1 MPVSCVVDK
10 TAPFA
15 RVYFTDPY
23 AFDDWRRVFERL
35 REDPTFAFRRQIGVL
50 SDRTDVGPVPPPF
63 TPRVATYL
71 ATHAS
76 ILRDRRIAIAVRDAD
91 STVAAWRL
99 ATVYEEA
106 GAFCT
111 VFQSRSEAERWL
123 QPA

>member
-10 TAPFA
+10 TVPFA
-15 RVYFTDPY
+15 RVHYIEPY
-23 AFDDWRRVFERL
+23 SFDDWRRVLQRL
-35 REDPTFAFRRQIGVL
+35 RADSTFAFRRQIGVL
-50 SDRTDVGPVPPPF
+50 SDRTEVGPVPPLF
-63 TPRVATYL
+63 TQTVATYL

-76 ILRDRRIAIAVRDAD
+76 ILRDRRMGIAVRDAE

-111 VFQSRSEAERWL
+111 VFQSRCEAERWL

>member
-15 RVYFTDPY
+15 RVYYTDPY
-23 AFDDWRRVFERL
+23 SFDDGRRVFERL
-35 REDPTFAFRRQIGVL
+35 RGDSTFAFRRQIGVL
-50 SDRTDVGPVPPPF
+50 SDRTEVGPLPPLF
-63 TPRVATYL
+63 TQTVATYV